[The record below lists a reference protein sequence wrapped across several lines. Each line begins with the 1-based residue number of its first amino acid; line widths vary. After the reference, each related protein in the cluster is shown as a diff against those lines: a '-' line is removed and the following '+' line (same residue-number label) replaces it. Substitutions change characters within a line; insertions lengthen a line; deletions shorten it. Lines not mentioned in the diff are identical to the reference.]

1 MLLAAC
7 GDCGLSVPGLVTSGM
22 GHIHD
27 HGMALG
33 LCTHTTHVVAVGLW
47 GVSWAGARGSG
58 VWHAIAIAA
67 GGAMGAFPLQRHK
80 CKRAERGPGGD
91 QCAANSCAANSW
103 WGLRRSHAQQRLPLA
118 PAPGCSLVLAPLP
131 RMQVPPLLSAALHR
145 PTAAGSSRRCCSRL
159 WPLHSSTHTLPGG
172 SHARMHAAG
181 PGLRRGCCS
190 LHRLIAPLLPR

>member
-7 GDCGLSVPGLVTSGM
+7 GDCGLSVSGLVTSGM

-91 QCAANSCAANSW
+91 QCAASGKQLRGQQLVGLASFARAA
-103 WGLRRSHAQQRLPLA
+103 A
-118 PAPGCSLVLAPLP
+118 PAPGTCAWLQSGAGATPPAAGAPASVGRPAPACCRRQLKT
-131 RMQVPPLLSAALHR
+131 MLLSAV
-145 PTAAGSSRRCCSRL
+145 AA
-159 WPLHSSTHTLPGG
+159 T
-172 SHARMHAAG
+172 
-181 PGLRRGCCS
+181 
-190 LHRLIAPLLPR
+190 